1 MCLHYLKEHML
12 EVCQTFACVSNLPK
26 KPTIGNKIKPIG
38 FQKVGPKIGQLV
50 VIGFEGLIMRFGM
63 RKC

>member
-1 MCLHYLKEHML
+1 ML
-12 EVCQTFACVSNLPK
+12 EACQTFAHVDNLPK
-26 KPTIGNKIKPIG
+26 KLTIGNKTKPIG

>member
-1 MCLHYLKEHML
+1 ML
-12 EVCQTFACVSNLPK
+12 EACQTFACVGNLPK
-26 KPTIGNKIKPIG
+26 KPTIGNKTKPIG

-50 VIGFEGLIMRFGM
+50 VIGFESLIMRFGM